1 MVLPLP
7 LFPRRRM
14 ADRVETALGDTP
26 VVMIEGPRQCGK
38 TTLALGF
45 AGSARSYVTLDDE
58 NTLASA
64 KADPAGF
71 LRTLDSVVIDEIQ
84 RAPDLLRAVKH
95 SVDADRRP
103 GRFLLTGSASL
114 LSLPKVADSL
124 AGRMEIV
131 TLLPLSQSEIFD
143 TPGDFLERAMA
154 GQIISPKRAITGDEL
169 VRAVLTGG
177 FPEMLRRSDHRR
189 RSSWARDYVRA
200 IVERDVRDISEVFR
214 LEQIP
219 KLVRLLAHHAG
230 QLTNFAELGGQ
241 IGLDDKTT
249 RKYAGILEQLFLVRR
264 VEPWFRNSLKRLIK
278 TPKLH
283 FIDPGLLAMLSG
295 ATPERLARD
304 RGAFGPLLETF
315 VMAEMMKLAGWSN
328 GGTTISH
335 YRDKDQTEVDFIV
348 ESADGAIL
356 GVEVKAS
363 ATVTGAD
370 FKGLRKVADAT
381 GPLFKLGVVL
391 YDGERILPFG
401 DRLFAAPVSC
411 LWGGEEAGK
420 DK

>member
-1 MVLPLP
+1 MVH
-7 LFPRRRM
+7 
-14 ADRVETALGDTP
+14 RVEIALADTP

-45 AGSARSYVTLDDE
+45 GGPTRSYVSLDDD

-64 KADPAGF
+64 RADPIGF
-71 LRTLDSVVIDEIQ
+71 LRTLDSAVIDEVQ
-84 RAPDLLRAVKH
+84 RAPDLIRAIKH
-95 SVDADRRP
+95 SVDTDRRP

-114 LSLPKVADSL
+114 LSLSQVADSL

-143 TPGDFLERAMA
+143 TSGDFLERAMS
-154 GQIISPKRAITGDEL
+154 GHIIQPQNIVFGEKL
-169 VRAVLTGG
+169 VRTVLTGG

-189 RSSWARDYVRA
+189 RSSWAKDYVRA
-200 IVERDVRDISEVFR
+200 IVERDVRDIADIFR

-219 KLVRLLAHHAG
+219 KLIRVLAHHAG
-230 QLTNFAELGGQ
+230 QLTNFKELGGQ

-249 RKYAGILEQLFLVRR
+249 RKYVGILEQLFLVRR

-283 FIDPGLLAMLSG
+283 FIDPGLLAMLLG
-295 ATPERLARD
+295 ATPERLAGD
-304 RGAFGPLLETF
+304 RGAFGSLLETF
-315 VMAEMMKLAGWSN
+315 VMAEMMKLAGWN
-328 GGTTISH
+328 GDSVTISH

-356 GVEVKAS
+356 GIEVKAS
-363 ATVTGAD
+363 ATVLASD
-370 FKGLRKVADAT
+370 FKGLRKVAEAV

-401 DRLFAAPVSC
+401 DRMLAAPVSC
-411 LWGGEEAGK
+411 LWG
-420 DK
+420 